1 MADIVTVN
9 FDYTYNG
16 KESTDLIFCPSV
28 QVPALQQLFTIR
40 TGIKCKEQIALT
52 GYLSKIVK
60 AYSTCD
66 RTLTGT
72 GIDWENQTLEVA
84 ELEFWIEQCKDTFE
98 CTILGELLPDGVQ
111 SFELGS
117 TIRGWITNLIKDALA
132 RDNFRIISFGDTTS
146 VSTDY
151 NQLDGLWAKLIAG
164 ETGYCVTKVD
174 SIGTGALAAGAA
186 LTYLRNLYQGT
197 ATATVPIQLKQ
208 VENNMKYFA
217 VTGSIYENLLTSY
230 ESNTT
235 GSDAQFGMLQKG
247 PQGFLQFRGIDIYPI
262 YAWDEALLDT
272 ANPLFGTVSH
282 LILYTTKMN
291 HVVGMA
297 RASDQGA
304 VSQWYEKKD
313 RKYYFEGNYKMGYNY
328 ICCDLQAISY

>member
-28 QVPALQQLFTIR
+28 KTPKIEQLFTVR

-60 AYSTCD
+60 AYSSCD
-66 RTLTGT
+66 RSLTGT

-84 ELEFWIEQCKDTFE
+84 ELEFLIQQCKDTFE
-98 CTILGELLPDGVQ
+98 CTIMGELLPDGVE
-111 SFELGS
+111 SFELGPK
-117 TIRGWITNLIKDALA
+117 IRGWITDLIKDSLA
-132 RDNFRIISFGDTTS
+132 RDNFRILSFGDTTAL
-146 VSTDY
+146 STDY
-151 NQLDGLWAKLIAG
+151 NQLNGLWSSLMAG
-164 ETGYCVTKVD
+164 EAGYCVTKVD
-174 SIGTGALAAGAA
+174 SIGCDAMASGAA
-186 LTYLRNLYQGT
+186 LTYLVNIYNG
-197 ATATVPIQLKQ
+197 APIQLKQ
-208 VENNMKYFA
+208 VENNQKYIA
-217 VTGSIYENLLTSY
+217 VTGSVYENLLASY

-235 GSDAQFGMLQKG
+235 GSDAQFGLLQKG
-247 PQGFLQFRGIDIYPI
+247 PQGFLQFRGIDIIPV
-262 YAWDEALLDT
+262 YAWDESLLDA
-272 ANPLFGTVSH
+272 ANPLFGTVCN

-297 RASDQGA
+297 RAADQGK
-304 VSQWYEKKD
+304 VSQNYRWYD
-313 RKYYFEGNYKMGYNY
+313 RQYYFEGNYKMGYTY